1 MIERLK
7 EELAKRIVILDGP
20 RGTMIQRRKLT
31 EEEFRGERL
40 RDHPSDLRGNNDI
53 LNLTQPEIVSEIY
66 EQYLDA
72 GSDIIGTNTFNSSS
86 ISQADYG
93 AEKYVYEINF
103 ESARQSLQ
111 RVNLQQ

>member
-20 RGTMIQRRKLT
+20 RGTMIQKRKLT

-53 LNLTQPEIVSEIY
+53 LNITQPEIVSEIY

-72 GSDIIGTNTFNSSS
+72 GSDIVGTNTFNSSS

-93 AEKYVYEINF
+93 TEKYVYEILN
-103 ESARQSLQ
+103 QPDWQGLQ
-111 RVNLQQ
+111 PVNLPQ